1 MTQADAPPPEE
12 TDATRGRPELFVVV
26 GETLGRSLDPTV
38 TVQSIADLLVPA
50 FSDWCVVDL
59 LRPDRGLETVAS
71 AHRDHRLVPDIAH
84 LREAYPPM
92 ARREQVH
99 AIYRA
104 IDGGTTVVEVIGD
117 DDLKRR
123 AVDAEHLALLRRL
136 GIGSHIVVAL
146 EGRGRVIGALSI
158 VRAPDRPPFGPHEVV
173 LAEEIARRTAVAT
186 DNALLHRAA
195 QQSLELRDRFI
206 ALASH
211 ELRNP
216 LGVVRGHWELLGRRI
231 GRVADSLTDEDRQRI
246 DASMTRLGQG
256 IDQLQRLVEELL
268 DVRRIASRSLE
279 LRRSEIDLATAV
291 RQAADEIPDASA
303 AARLRLDLPTE
314 PVLGWWDRGRI
325 EQLVA
330 NLLANA
336 LKYSPGDA
344 PVDVTLAADGSLAR
358 LRVADAGIG
367 IAAGELE
374 SIFDPFTRGTIAESE
389 HYPGLGLG
397 LALSR
402 EIVATHGGRMWA
414 ESEGEGLGSTFI
426 VELERGSPPSTAE
439 G

>member
-12 TDATRGRPELFVVV
+12 TDATRGSSELLVAV

-38 TVQSIADLLVPA
+38 TVQSIADLLVPT

-158 VRAPDRPPFGPHEVV
+158 VRAPGRPPFGSHEVV
-173 LAEEIARRTAVAT
+173 LAEESARRTALAT

-195 QQSLELRDRFI
+195 QS
-206 ALASH
+206 
-211 ELRNP
+211 
-216 LGVVRGHWELLGRRI
+216 
-231 GRVADSLTDEDRQRI
+231 
-246 DASMTRLGQG
+246 
-256 IDQLQRLVEELL
+256 
-268 DVRRIASRSLE
+268 
-279 LRRSEIDLATAV
+279 ATASSPLPRTSCATRSAWSAV
-291 RQAADEIPDASA
+291 TGSCWAGASA
-303 AARLRLDLPTE
+303 ASPAR
-314 PVLGWWDRGRI
+314 
-325 EQLVA
+325 
-330 NLLANA
+330 
-336 LKYSPGDA
+336 
-344 PVDVTLAADGSLAR
+344 
-358 LRVADAGIG
+358 
-367 IAAGELE
+367 
-374 SIFDPFTRGTIAESE
+374 
-389 HYPGLGLG
+389 
-397 LALSR
+397 
-402 EIVATHGGRMWA
+402 
-414 ESEGEGLGSTFI
+414 
-426 VELERGSPPSTAE
+426 
-439 G
+439 